1 MKKAGLIILV
11 LGVLIILLTGFN
23 PETEEKTV
31 ETGDLEITAEKTIK
45 ANWSPMIGV
54 AVMTVGGIIFILGGK
69 ER

>member
-11 LGVLIILLTGFN
+11 LGVIIILLTGFN
-23 PETEEKTV
+23 PETEVKVV
-31 ETGDLEITAEKTIK
+31 ETGVLENTTEKTSRS
-45 ANWSPMIGV
+45 NWSPMIGV